1 MPDLDP
7 QGLRRML
14 RLRQFPIF
22 ETSDLDELAMIA
34 ENLVEAR
41 IPEGSVIA
49 SAGSRLRDVLLIVDG
64 NIETRPRTHTW
75 GPRQVFGA
83 LEVLANRDV
92 THTTIAATDVVALQ
106 LSATD
111 IGEVLE
117 DNFGVLLA
125 TLRQLATRLVAVSPS
140 PPRATAIATR
150 SSSPLGLVER
160 LIVLRQQLPFAA
172 ARLQAL
178 ATLAHASD
186 EITWPAGTVIAHTG
200 ELATSGFVIIE
211 GSAVATRGDL
221 VQVVQAGASIG
232 HLETLAG
239 LHHTATIQTTEVVR
253 ALRSGAPAMLD
264 VLEDHT
270 DVGLAMMATFS
281 GALLDVSPR
290 LN

>member
-14 RLRQFPIF
+14 QLRQFPLF

-34 ENLVEAR
+34 ENLVEAI
-41 IPEGSVIA
+41 IPQGSVIA
-49 SAGSRLRDVLLIVDG
+49 TAGSRLHGVLLIVDG
-64 NIETRPRTHTW
+64 KIETRPRTQTW

-83 LEVLANRDV
+83 LEVLASRDV
-92 THTTIAATDVVALQ
+92 THTAVAATDVKALQ
-106 LSATD
+106 LSASD

-125 TLRQLATRLVAVSPS
+125 TLRQLATRLVALSPS
-140 PPRATAIATR
+140 PPRATAIATT
-150 SSSPLGLVER
+150 SSPLGLVER

-186 EITWPAGTVIAHTG
+186 EITWPAGTVIARAG

-211 GSAVATRGDL
+211 GSALATRGDL
-221 VQVVQAGASIG
+221 VQVVEAGASIG

-239 LHHTATIQTTEVVR
+239 LHHTATIQTTQAVR

-281 GALLDVSPR
+281 SALLDVSPR